1 MLKSFDPELYELIEE
16 EHVRQLNSIE
26 LIASENFTS
35 PQVLECLG
43 SILTNKY
50 SEGEVSNRYYGGC
63 HVVDKIESLC
73 KKRALD
79 AFHLNETEWK
89 VNVQPYSGSIANLAV
104 YNGLLQPHDRLMG
117 LGLPSGGHLT
127 HGYYTE
133 KRKVSISSIVYES
146 LPYQV
151 KDDGYIDYNKLEEN
165 ALLFKP
171 KLIICGGSCYPRD
184 IDYKCFREIANKVG
198 AYLLCDMSHFN
209 GFVVC
214 NELNNP
220 FEYCDV
226 VTMTTHKLLRG
237 PRSAVIFSKK
247 ELSDRINF
255 SVFPSIQGGP
265 HNNQIAALCTQLK
278 EVQTEKYHKYIKQ
291 VKSNAKILA
300 ETLIRKGYNL
310 STNGTDTHLVLLNV
324 RDKGLTGSKVEKICE
339 YVNIS
344 LNKNSIYGDKSA
356 VTPGGI
362 RLGTPWMSSRG
373 CQEEDFIMI
382 ANFLDRV
389 INVAL
394 KIQESKGKLL
404 KDFIKE
410 FDKNEDLQELKKDVQ
425 IFMDKINKK

>member
-1 MLKSFDPELYELIEE
+1 
-16 EHVRQLNSIE
+16 
-26 LIASENFTS
+26 
-35 PQVLECLG
+35 
-43 SILTNKY
+43 
-50 SEGEVSNRYYGGC
+50 
-63 HVVDKIESLC
+63 
-73 KKRALD
+73 
-79 AFHLNETEWK
+79 
-89 VNVQPYSGSIANLAV
+89 
-104 YNGLLQPHDRLMG
+104 
-117 LGLPSGGHLT
+117 
-127 HGYYTE
+127 
-133 KRKVSISSIVYES
+133 
-146 LPYQV
+146 
-151 KDDGYIDYNKLEEN
+151 
-165 ALLFKP
+165 
-171 KLIICGGSCYPRD
+171 
-184 IDYKCFREIANKVG
+184 
-198 AYLLCDMSHFN
+198 MSHFN

-356 VTPGGI
+356 VTTGGI

-389 INVAL
+389 INIAL

-404 KDFIKE
+404 KDFVKE

-425 IFMDKINKK
+425 IFMNKINKK